1 MVDLLHRANPCKL
14 SIVLKLIEKITWLI
28 KLDIIKVKGGGG
40 VGLNILISIFL
51 LAEVENLCLLE
62 MVASNSRE

>member
-28 KLDIIKVKGGGG
+28 KLDIIKVKGGG